1 MLVSMGRV
9 LRCVLILWD
18 FPGCSVGAAIG
29 RPAAP
34 SCEFAET
41 NANAKHFS
49 ARTRNA
55 RPYMRKF
62 KQLAKSELVD
72 LFLRCFWYVNRNI
85 FNLD

>member
-1 MLVSMGRV
+1 MGRFS
-9 LRCVLILWD
+9 CVAWEY
-18 FPGCSVGAAIG
+18 VGATSG

-55 RPYMRKF
+55 RPYT
-62 KQLAKSELVD
+62 LLNTAK
-72 LFLRCFWYVNRNI
+72 
-85 FNLD
+85 